1 MLEAQLP
8 VDVAV
13 PEIGINALTYETDTG
28 ARVIAGGFIP
38 VEARRQLPRGVK
50 AKNVG
55 GTIAR

>member
-1 MLEAQLP
+1 MP